1 MLNIHNATAR
11 IARQVTDSE
20 ATLDEALVQISAL
33 LHSAAIAQKEFTNAP
48 TLRVQSTL
56 LHLGKTMTC
65 LVEARGEMVR
75 AHSQLLDIAREMG
88 ATERPYCPDHRGQR
102 EADERQA
109 A

>member
-1 MLNIHNATAR
+1 MLNIHNATVR

-20 ATLDEALVQISAL
+20 TTLDEALVQISAL

-65 LVEARGEMVR
+65 LVEARGEIC
-75 AHSQLLDIAREMG
+75 LLYTSPSPRD
-88 ATERPYCPDHRGQR
+88 RG
-102 EADERQA
+102 
-109 A
+109 

>member
-1 MLNIHNATAR
+1 MLTVHNATAR

-33 LHSAAIAQKEFTNAP
+33 LHSAAIAQKEFPGAP

-65 LVEARGEMVR
+65 LVEARGEIVR
-75 AHSQLLDIAREMG
+75 AHGQLLDIAREMG
-88 ATERPYCPDHRGQR
+88 ATELPECPDYIKKGSI
-102 EADERQA
+102 DEQQA